1 MDFEETLLV
10 LRSDALIVAHSGNG
24 VANVP
29 TGRRISGIHLNR
41 SEFLSG
47 MALDDAKIRVG
58 HLFELSCLSLVR
70 RITLVSDVMDSMS
83 HNTSSG
89 SPSLLLLLISW
100 WSVIMNWGIGGLIY
114 TMSGSSL
121 SWFWERTSNPTF
133 ERLE

>member
-47 MALDDAKIRVG
+47 MALDGAKIRVG
-58 HLFELSCLSLVR
+58 YLFELSCLLSRETDNAGLRCDGLNVAQH
-70 RITLVSDVMDSMS
+70 IIGLSVAAVAVDFVVVC
-83 HNTSSG
+83 HNE
-89 SPSLLLLLISW
+89 L
-100 WSVIMNWGIGGLIY
+100 GG
-114 TMSGSSL
+114 
-121 SWFWERTSNPTF
+121 
-133 ERLE
+133 